1 MASIN
6 GISIKSL
13 KSFLDHEG
21 MEIYQGNV
29 YYKGKKLG
37 FWSQDSWGGPDQFG
51 FDEGILDAEV
61 EKFRNS
67 ELVEERYRQ
76 IVNVEIVLNE
86 LVEICQFEKKY
97 KKNAKS
103 GFKTLVWAH
112 DGYGYSSKRSK
123 DKELACDYYRKFA
136 QEHSGAYHT
145 YVFGSLEDFEITV

>member
-13 KSFLDHEG
+13 KGFRDPEG

-37 FWSQDSWGGPDQFG
+37 FWSQDSWGGPDHFQ
-51 FDEGILDAEV
+51 FDESILDAEV
-61 EKFRNS
+61 EKFRES
-67 ELVEERYRQ
+67 ELVEDRYRK
-76 IVNVEIVLNE
+76 ITNVEIMLGEIVE
-86 LVEICQFEKKY
+86 LARMEKEY
-97 KKNAKS
+97 KKRAKQ
-103 GFKTLVWAH
+103 GYTTLVWAH

-136 QEHSGAYHT
+136 QEHSDEYHT
-145 YVFGSLEDFEITV
+145 YVFGSLEDFELTV